1 MTVAEKRWHTTTRHN
16 IDACCSVLQD
26 PEEYE
31 KYFEKNQNPRGHWPI
46 EGVRAF
52 KDICLAVSYEGLGGR
67 RCFCSWQQGLAG
79 SREVIPPHQH
89 PTQARGKG
97 QRTLARVSTTEPGP
111 SDSFSEMPPALFS
124 RLLAENLPR
133 QVSSCQWHFWCNRL
147 HSKSLCVL
155 TCSFPNGP
163 DKTFLSSFTND
174 TKHEL
179 FSATLTALNSI

>member
-1 MTVAEKRWHTTTRHN
+1 MTVAEKRWNTTTRPN
-16 IDACCSVLQD
+16 IDAWCSVLQD

-111 SDSFSEMPPALFS
+111 SDSFSEMPPCPLQQAPGREPPSAGKFVPVTFLVQSSPFKIS
-124 RLLAENLPR
+124 LRSHLQFPQWSGQNLPQFIHKR
-133 QVSSCQWHFWCNRL
+133 Y
-147 HSKSLCVL
+147 
-155 TCSFPNGP
+155 
-163 DKTFLSSFTND
+163 KTWAFLSYPDS
-174 TKHEL
+174 
-179 FSATLTALNSI
+179 S

>member
-1 MTVAEKRWHTTTRHN
+1 MTVAEKRWNTTTRPN
-16 IDACCSVLQD
+16 IDAWCSVLQD

-31 KYFEKNQNPRGHWPI
+31 KHFEKNRNPRGHWPI

-52 KDICLAVSYEGLGGR
+52 KDICLAVSYEALGGR

-133 QVSSCQWHFWCNRL
+133 SAGKFVPVTFLVQSSPF
-147 HSKSLCVL
+147 KISLCSHLQFLQWSGQNLRHFTHKLCKIWVFV
-155 TCSFPNGP
+155 SYP
-163 DKTFLSSFTND
+163 DSS
-174 TKHEL
+174 
-179 FSATLTALNSI
+179 